1 MNKVYS
7 PWGLEELDTTEQ
19 LTPSTSRLLAREV
32 GDGLSMGVPM
42 SPGAPALG
50 HGVPVR
56 ARPFTQWV
64 LVPLQLTQCACQ
76 SLALCSVGSGAPA
89 VDTVY
94 LSEPGPLLSGLWCPC
109 SWHGVPVRALPFT
122 QWALL

>member
-19 LTPSTSRLLAREV
+19 LTLSTSRLLAREV
-32 GDGLSMGVPM
+32 GDGLSMGVPHV
-42 SPGAPALG
+42 PCVPAVG

-56 ARPFTQWV
+56 A
-64 LVPLQLTQCACQ
+64 
-76 SLALCSVGSGAPA
+76 
-89 VDTVY
+89 
-94 LSEPGPLLSGLWCPC
+94 LL
-109 SWHGVPVRALPFT
+109 FT